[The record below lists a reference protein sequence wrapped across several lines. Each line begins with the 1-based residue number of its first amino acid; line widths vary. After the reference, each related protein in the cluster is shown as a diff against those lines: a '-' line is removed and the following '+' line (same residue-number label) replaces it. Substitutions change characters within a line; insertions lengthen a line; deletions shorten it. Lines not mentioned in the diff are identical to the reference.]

1 MLQNH
6 LSSHT
11 SSYVNIPD
19 SPRILRLKDVMKKMG
34 ISRSTIYDWLNPK
47 SPRYDGTFP
56 KQKRLGRQSV
66 GWLESDL
73 DKWLSPR

>member
-6 LSSHT
+6 SPSQT
-11 SSYVNIPD
+11 ITQTTIPV

-34 ISRSTIYDWLNPK
+34 ISRSTIYDWLNPR
-47 SPRYDGTFP
+47 SPRYDETFP
-56 KQKRLGRQSV
+56 KQRRLGRQSV

-73 DKWLSPR
+73 DLWIMQR